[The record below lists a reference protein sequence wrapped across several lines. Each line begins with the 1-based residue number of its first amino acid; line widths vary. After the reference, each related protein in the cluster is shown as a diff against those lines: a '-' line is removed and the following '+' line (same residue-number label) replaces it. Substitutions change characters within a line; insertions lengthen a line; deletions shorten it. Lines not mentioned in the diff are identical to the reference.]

1 MASRFVASSVAS
13 VLALTALGL
22 SGCSESTSGLASAD
36 ANSDAAPP
44 AKAAVVKVSDAPA
57 ADAKEGSD
65 ENLLPPLLPE
75 PSGQKPDE
83 SPEPFASLKLPPLN
97 ADAGDERPTFD
108 PADAVHRGPWM
119 TDYKQALAKAK
130 AEKKDL
136 LLDFTGSDWCAW
148 CIRLNREVFSRDEFI
163 KYAPQNFILVELDFP
178 RGKSDQSPAT
188 RKQNDQLQDTFAVEG
203 FPTIVLADSQGR
215 AYAKTGYEPG
225 GPSAYI
231 RHLEGLRETRSTR
244 DEAFAKADAA
254 KGTERA
260 KLLADALTTVPPNLI
275 FVSYRPVVEEIIK
288 LDARDEAGLKSKWED
303 RLSSYVFSAR
313 WQQLG
318 RTLGQSQDPDEILA
332 GVAEAEKEFSH
343 YPAGLR
349 KLNILKLSVYRAF
362 NRVPALN
369 KGLAEALA
377 NKDYTDE
384 ERFQLYM
391 LKMTP
396 LAQNQKFAEAEKVI
410 AEAIADLGKSKD
422 KEIIVNLYIVH
433 ARLFKDLKKLDLAKA
448 EIKRAKDVAPEELH
462 PQIDEIASELFDEED
477 APSIRPGSLKPSGD
491 Q

>member
-1 MASRFVASSVAS
+1 MASRFVVCSVAS
-13 VLALTALGL
+13 VLVFAALGL
-22 SGCSESTSGLASAD
+22 SGCSESTQGLATAD
-36 ANSDAAPP
+36 TNAEAAPA
-44 AKAAVVKVSDAPA
+44 AKAVVRVSDAPA
-57 ADAKEGSD
+57 TDGKEGS
-65 ENLLPPLLPE
+65 EELLPPLLPD
-75 PSGQKPDE
+75 PNGQKGDE
-83 SPEPFASLKLPPLN
+83 SSEPFASLKLPPLN
-97 ADAGDERPTFD
+97 EGASEERPAFD
-108 PADAVHRGPWM
+108 PADAAQRAPWM

-130 AEKKDL
+130 AEKKDV
-136 LLDFTGSDWCAW
+136 LLDFTGSDWCRY
-148 CIRLNREVFSRDEFI
+148 CIVLNREVFSRAEFI
-163 KYAPQNFILVELDFP
+163 KYAPQKFILVEVDFP
-178 RGKSDQSPAT
+178 RGESDLSPAT
-188 RKQNDQLQDTFAVEG
+188 RKQNDQLQDKFGVDG
-203 FPTIVLADSQGR
+203 FPTIVLADSEGR

-225 GPSAYI
+225 GAVAYI
-231 RHLEGLRETRSTR
+231 KHLEALRKTRSTR
-244 DEAFAKADAA
+244 DEAFAKADGAT
-254 KGTERA
+254 GTERA
-260 KLLADALTTVPPNLI
+260 KLLAEALTTLPPNLI

-288 LDARDEAGLKSKWED
+288 LDANDEAGMKSKWED
-303 RLSSYVFSAR
+303 RLSSYLFSTR

-343 YPAGLR
+343 YPPGLR

-362 NRVPALN
+362 NRAPALN
-369 KGLAEALA
+369 KGVTEALA
-377 NKDYTDE
+377 NKEYTDE

-422 KEIIVNLYIVH
+422 KEVIVNLYIVH

-462 PQIDEIASELFDEED
+462 PQIDEIASELFEEED
-477 APSIRPGSLKPSGD
+477 GPAIRPGSLKPSGD